1 MLWLSTICVL
11 DAVLGSEVGN
21 RSFRTLP
28 VSTLCAL
35 PNGGVGGT
43 LASASATCR
52 GLRPSVLDF
61 LPVLIFAAAPGCDED
76 VVECAVCLNEL
87 EEGEKMRALP
97 RCGHCFHME
106 CIDMWFHSHSTCP
119 LCRTAV
125 EAAPPPP
132 CVDGLHLIWGKWYD
146 VSEHSE

>member
-52 GLRPSVLDF
+52 GLHPSVLDF

-97 RCGHCFHME
+97 RRMLSLTSLLGRDSRVCCGRGT
-106 CIDMWFHSHSTCP
+106 STELERDP
-119 LCRTAV
+119 DRG
-125 EAAPPPP
+125 EGAATGSPPRRP
-132 CVDGLHLIWGKWYD
+132 
-146 VSEHSE
+146 SAT